1 MAELSKE
8 VTEYSMPMSDAIT
21 RSLSASVKRLLSTLE
36 SIICLMVRR
45 SVATIIC
52 PLFLAAVVVAQT
64 ATQKTP
70 SKWDALARNCPGLHA
85 GIRAQII
92 PPYTETPSVML
103 TFVLLN
109 DSETP
114 LDVEAGS
121 WRIVINGSELN
132 DSGMIFGN
140 GPGPVGGYK
149 VLKPGGIYEFG
160 KTLPIAEYFLPNGQ
174 YKVSWKGAAFQ
185 SPTIT
190 VTITPASH

>member
-1 MAELSKE
+1 MA
-8 VTEYSMPMSDAIT
+8 AIIYP
-21 RSLSASVKRLLSTLE
+21 LL
-36 SIICLMVRR
+36 
-45 SVATIIC
+45 
-52 PLFLAAVVVAQT
+52 LAAVVVAET
-64 ATQKTP
+64 KAEKTP
-70 SKWDALARNCPGLHA
+70 ETGNAFAKTCPGLHA

-92 PPYTETPSVML
+92 PPFTETPSVML

-114 LDVEAGS
+114 VDVEAGS
-121 WRIVINGSELN
+121 WRIVVNGSELK

-140 GPGPVGGYK
+140 GPMPVGGYR
-149 VLKPGGIYEFG
+149 VLKPGEIYELG
-160 KTLPIAEYFLPNGQ
+160 TALPIAEYFLPNGQ